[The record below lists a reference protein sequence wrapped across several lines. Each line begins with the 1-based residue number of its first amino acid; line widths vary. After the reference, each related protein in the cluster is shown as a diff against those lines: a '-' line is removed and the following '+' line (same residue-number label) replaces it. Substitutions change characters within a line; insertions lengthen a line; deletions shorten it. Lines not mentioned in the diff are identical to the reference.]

1 MFSRA
6 NCLIAC
12 WCEGDF
18 ATGMQGLAF
27 PVVVGARERL
37 PPNCEHCARPR
48 VRTAPG
54 REKQRPV
61 RAVVGFDRK
70 LARSRGPGVYPGA
83 GKLAMLAAGSTLFP
97 NISTPECSW

>member
-54 REKQRPV
+54 REKHRPV
-61 RAVVGFDRK
+61 RAVVGFDRE
-70 LARSRGPGVYPGA
+70 LARSRARAYTRARENWLLDRKSDAEGNRVD
-83 GKLAMLAAGSTLFP
+83 
-97 NISTPECSW
+97 